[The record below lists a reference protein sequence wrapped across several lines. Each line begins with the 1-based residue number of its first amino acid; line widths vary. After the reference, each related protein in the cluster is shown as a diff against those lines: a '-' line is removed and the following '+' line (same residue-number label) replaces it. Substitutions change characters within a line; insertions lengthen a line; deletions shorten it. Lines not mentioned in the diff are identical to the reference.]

1 MQKVLVNIPNLL
13 HLAEQKYHRTDR
25 CAAIVKCTHTILGCS
40 IKLEMTCGAGHII
53 EWYSCPQITSKAGG
67 IVPANDLLEA
77 AGILF
82 SGSHYA
88 KYFMFKWTSLNRSSR
103 LLLPCHNLFTRL

>member
-1 MQKVLVNIPNLL
+1 MVKCKKFLVNIPNLL
-13 HLAEQKYHRTDR
+13 HLAQQKCHQTD
-25 CAAIVKCTHTILGCS
+25 CHAAIVKCTYTILGCS
-40 IKLEMTCGAGHII
+40 IKLEMTCGTGHIT
-53 EWYSCPQITSKAGG
+53 EWYLYSQITSKAGG

-88 KYFMFKWTSLNRSSR
+88 KYFMFNRIRNVHGIS
-103 LLLPCHNLFTRL
+103 